1 MIPPRLMSGTFEVEY
16 LAQEILM
23 SANTAALIAVCVL
36 GAIVAWDAFWLTRQR
51 QDIPHLGE
59 LPNGGFAWKS
69 EGPQEVIRQLGNL
82 ASMAAM
88 MALPW
93 ALLGASDTSYW
104 YAIIW
109 DAFLSL
115 HLISLL
121 IPKRFAVTRTHL
133 FADGQCYDWRR
144 LRLQRRQPARR
155 IMLLRKGWG
164 IFGPLPLGGSQNDLS
179 IARSKIELA
188 LDLKHP
194 WDEPSAYFGEEE

>member
-1 MIPPRLMSGTFEVEY
+1 M
-16 LAQEILM
+16 AQGILM
-23 SANTAALIAVCVL
+23 SANNAALIAVCVL
-36 GAIVAWDAFWLTRQR
+36 GAIVAWDAYWLTRQR
-51 QDIPHLGE
+51 QDIPNLGE
-59 LPNGGFAWKS
+59 LPNGGFAWTS
-69 EGPQEVIRQLGNL
+69 EGPQEVIRQWGNL

-93 ALLGASDTSYW
+93 ALIGASDTSYW

-109 DAFLSL
+109 DILLSL

-133 FADGQCYDWRR
+133 FADGQRYDWKR

-179 IARSKIELA
+179 VARSRIEKTLSA
-188 LDLKHP
+188 STD
-194 WDEPSAYFGEEE
+194 WDISASETSEEE